1 MNDYYSTTDP
11 PSILYKPME
20 MSCCAARY
28 SVDNRWYCARIKRYS
43 SEIAVELAYLEYG
56 NNEEGHITELRPL
69 DPAFIRLPAQAI
81 CTALED
87 VAETLISL
95 RHGQRASL
103 VEIVRIVGSR
113 LDLNDYAAYNLPKQ
127 TKPYTILQKLKSHRT
142 HPVVSR
148 TSNLPSINF
157 NFNDNIGLCTITSI
171 TSPFHFFIQQ
181 SNEIVLFEH

>member
-1 MNDYYSTTDP
+1 MRVHQVN
-11 PSILYKPME
+11 
-20 MSCCAARY
+20 AR
-28 SVDNRWYCARIKRYS
+28 K
-43 SEIAVELAYLEYG
+43 YG
-56 NNEEGHITELRPL
+56 YNEEDNVHELKDNGENRYRITELRPL

-81 CTALED
+81 YTALED

-103 VEIVRIVGSR
+103 AEIVRIVGPR

-127 TKPYTILQKLKSHRT
+127 IKQLMFPSMPNVIIQNSAAKISSNTSGR
-142 HPVVSR
+142 VSS
-148 TSNLPSINF
+148 TSNLPSVNF

>member
-1 MNDYYSTTDP
+1 MRVHQVN
-11 PSILYKPME
+11 
-20 MSCCAARY
+20 AR
-28 SVDNRWYCARIKRYS
+28 K
-43 SEIAVELAYLEYG
+43 YG
-56 NNEEGHITELRPL
+56 YNEEDNVHELKDNGENRYRITELRPL

-81 CTALED
+81 YTALED

-103 VEIVRIVGSR
+103 AEIVRIVGPR

-127 TKPYTILQKLKSHRT
+127 ILEKATNLMIPSSQPIDVFKLKSHRT

>member
-1 MNDYYSTTDP
+1 M
-11 PSILYKPME
+11 
-20 MSCCAARY
+20 
-28 SVDNRWYCARIKRYS
+28 
-43 SEIAVELAYLEYG
+43 YLVQLTIDE
-56 NNEEGHITELRPL
+56 HT
-69 DPAFIRLPAQAI
+69 
-81 CTALED
+81 D

-103 VEIVRIVGSR
+103 AEIVRIVGPR

-127 TKPYTILQKLKSHRT
+127 TKPYTILQQAKISSNASGR
-142 HPVVSR
+142 VSR